1 MIARRLDPAPAMM
14 LRRAF
19 LALTVSLAVLAA
31 PARAQAPAQGVPTRL
46 TDQEFWKFIVDVSEP
61 NGYFRSDNFV
71 SNELGFQYVIPELQ
85 RTGKPGGIY
94 LGVGPDQNFTYIAEL
109 KPKMAVIFDIR
120 RGNMHMHM
128 MYKALFEMSSD
139 RADFISRLFSK
150 PRPVR
155 LDSTTT
161 VDSLWWAYWHVATD
175 SVLYRRN
182 LAAIKDHLVKTHG
195 FALTQEDLAGI
206 DYVYTGFYI
215 EGPVINYNYGSQD
228 IGRGGNYPGFA
239 ELTWQTDQR
248 GVKRSFMATEA
259 NFRVLKDMHTRNV
272 IIPVVG
278 NFAGP
283 TAIRRVGAY
292 LRERGATVT
301 TIYTSNVEQY
311 LFQQGDEWSRY
322 YENVATLPLDSTSMF
337 IRSVGTGNTS
347 RFPSPGGRLPSV
359 LSSVQGLIAA
369 YRAGQ
374 INSYIDVINFSH

>member
-1 MIARRLDPAPAMM
+1 MM
-14 LRRAF
+14 TRRAV
-19 LALTVSLAVLAA
+19 LALVVSLAALAA
-31 PARAQAPAQGVPTRL
+31 PARAQTPAQGIPTRL

-61 NGYFRSDNFV
+61 GGYFRSDNFV
-71 SNELGFQYVIPELQ
+71 SNERGMQYVIPELQ

-120 RGNMHMHM
+120 RGNLHMHM

-139 RADFISRLFSK
+139 RADFISRMFSK

-161 VDSLWWAYWHVATD
+161 VDSLWTAYWYVATD

-195 FALTQEDLAGI
+195 FALTPDDLLGI

-215 EGPVINYNYGSQD
+215 EGPVINYSYPGNQGGG
-228 IGRGGNYPGFA
+228 GRGGDYPGFA
-239 ELTWQTDQR
+239 DLTVQTDR
-248 GVKRSFMATEA
+248 AGVKRSFMASEA
-259 NFRVLKDMHTRNV
+259 NFRVVKDMHTRNV

-347 RFPSPGGRLPSV
+347 RFASPDGRLPSV

-369 YRAGQ
+369 YRANQ
-374 INSYIDVINFSH
+374 IFSYIDVINFSH